1 MIIVKVGGQKGI
13 NYDYVLEDFAKQKDI
28 LLVHGGKG
36 VLEDIS
42 TQLGKPPKWV
52 KTASGFTSRRTDRET
67 MDMFTMVYAGKQNK
81 MIVEKLQALGVNA
94 VGLCGMDGRTI
105 IAKRKIIKIVEEG
118 KKRVLRDDYTG
129 KITQVNPELLRNLI
143 QAGFAPVIC
152 PPALS
157 EENEPLNV
165 DGDRMAA
172 EIAKAFKA
180 DTVIYLS
187 NVPGLL
193 KDKDDESS
201 LIEEIN
207 KDNVEEFMQYAQG
220 TMKKKVMGAME
231 AVDSGVSKVIFADAR
246 LENPITNALN
256 GKGTVIH

>member
-13 NYDYVLEDFAKQKDI
+13 NYDFVLEDFAKQKDI

-36 VLEDIS
+36 VLEEIS
-42 TQLGKPPKWV
+42 TKLGKPPKWV
-52 KTASGFTSRRTDRET
+52 ETASGFTSRRTDRET

-81 MIVEKLQALGVNA
+81 MIVEKLQSLGVNA
-94 VGLCGMDGRTI
+94 VGMCGMDGKSV
-105 IAKRKIIKIVEEG
+105 IAKRKNIKIVENG
-118 KKRVLRDDYTG
+118 KKKILRDDYTG
-129 KITQVNPELLRNLI
+129 KIVQVNPGLI
-143 QAGFAPVIC
+143 RMLVENGFSPVVC

-193 KDKDDESS
+193 KDKDDEST

-207 KDNVEEFMQYAQG
+207 KDNVEEFMQFAQG

-231 AVDSGVSKVIFADAR
+231 AVEAGVSKVVFADAR

-256 GKGTVIH
+256 GKGTVIE

>member
-13 NYDYVLEDFAKQKDI
+13 NYDFVLEDFAKQKDI

-36 VLEDIS
+36 VLEEIS
-42 TQLGKPPKWV
+42 TKLGKPPKWV
-52 KTASGFTSRRTDRET
+52 ETASGFTSRRTDRET

-81 MIVEKLQALGVNA
+81 MIVEKLQALDVNA
-94 VGLCGMDGRTI
+94 VGMCGMDGKSV
-105 IAKRKIIKIVEEG
+105 IAKRKNIKIVENG
-118 KKRVLRDDYTG
+118 KKKILRDDYTG
-129 KITQVNPELLRNLI
+129 KIVQVNPELIRLLI
-143 QAGFAPVIC
+143 ENGFSPIVC

-172 EIAKAFKA
+172 EIAKSFKA

-193 KDKDDESS
+193 KDKDDEST

-207 KDNVEEFMQYAQG
+207 KDNVEEFMQFAQG

-231 AVDSGVSKVIFADAR
+231 AVEAGVSKVVFADAR

-256 GKGTVIH
+256 GKGTVIQ